1 MISSIV
7 TGARTFE
14 ARYMPNVTRG
24 FNEANAVPPRRD
36 GGFRYE
42 QVDISPEWA
51 WKEADAIPP
60 GCARTETMGSFKFRK
75 SCMLIIPFALH
86 IS

>member
-1 MISSIV
+1 M
-7 TGARTFE
+7 

-42 QVDISPEWA
+42 QVDMSPEWA

-60 GCARTETMGSFKFRK
+60 G
-75 SCMLIIPFALH
+75 
-86 IS
+86 